1 MWSTRT
7 NEGNLQYANTGNP
20 LLDFFGKAGSVF
32 EIRGHFY
39 ENQESVLDLYKNAWD
54 YDKITSLKL
63 MMWLRD
69 CRGGAGNRSGFRSIL
84 NWMAKEYPE
93 WIEQNIDW
101 IPKVGRWD
109 DLRSLYGTV
118 LEKRAA
124 EYWWSE
130 ISNGRN
136 ILAAKWAD
144 RNKDYPVRKIS
155 GMKIGD
161 FRRYLA
167 NIRKNYIVEHKMCE
181 KRWNTIDYK
190 TVPSVAMSRYA
201 GAFSKNDINRFVK
214 FKDDVK
220 TGKVKV
226 KTEALFPHDCIRTCK
241 HGDKE
246 MAELQ
251 FNNLP
256 NYVPDDS
263 MTMVIADTSASMSTS
278 IAGSI
283 TAMDISMGLAL
294 YFSSRV
300 SPDNPFYKRFI
311 QFCSEGKLTDWR
323 KLSFSDAIFNQ
334 DIFDGA
340 IGSTRI
346 DYALDTIL
354 SIAKLKEIPQSLMP
368 KNLIIV
374 SDMQFSNGSNSDE
387 SSIESAL
394 KRWDEA
400 DYNRPTVIY
409 WNTDSYGGSPI
420 ISEMSNTV
428 LISGFSPSILKQV
441 LTNDSLDP
449 MSVLNEAIKK
459 YNSISVPV
467 DEIMI

>member
-7 NEGNLQYANTGNP
+7 NEGDLQYVNTGNP